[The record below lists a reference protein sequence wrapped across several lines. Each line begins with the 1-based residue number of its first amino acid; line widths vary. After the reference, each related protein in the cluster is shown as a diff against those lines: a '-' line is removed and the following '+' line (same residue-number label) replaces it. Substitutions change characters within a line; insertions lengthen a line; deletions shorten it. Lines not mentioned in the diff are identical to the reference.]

1 MEYVKHTLYINL
13 DHRTDRKI
21 HIEQQLQSVGITA
34 ERFNAVKT
42 KHGAIGCS
50 ISHLKCLELA
60 KRNNWEHVM
69 IIEDDILFLNPTQF
83 IENFN
88 KFIKSNRDFDVV
100 LLAGNNIPPYERT
113 ADYCVKV
120 RTCQTTTG
128 YIVKNHYFD
137 KMIQNIREGVQQLI
151 VEPENR
157 KMFAIDRYWFKLQ
170 MQDNWYLITPLTIT
184 QREDY
189 SDIENRRIN
198 YNSMMTDLDK
208 ARFFANR
215 K

>member
-1 MEYVKHTLYINL
+1 MEYVKHAIYINL
-13 DHRTDRKI
+13 EHRTDRKI
-21 HIEQQLQSVGITA
+21 HIEQQLRLVGITA

-42 KHGAIGCS
+42 QHGAIGCS

-69 IIEDDILFLNPTQF
+69 IIEDDILFLNPNQF

-151 VEPENR
+151 VEPKNR
-157 KMFAIDRYWFKLQ
+157 TMFAIDRYWFKLQ

-189 SDIENRRIN
+189 SDIEKQHIN

-208 ARFFANR
+208 ARFFSNR

>member
-1 MEYVKHTLYINL
+1 MEYVKHALYINL
-13 DHRTDRKI
+13 EHRTDRKN
-21 HIEQQLQSVGITA
+21 HIEQQLQLVGINA

-42 KHGAIGCS
+42 VHGAIGCS
-50 ISHLKCLELA
+50 ISHLKCLEMA

-69 IIEDDILFLNPTQF
+69 IIEDDILFLNPALF
-83 IENFN
+83 IANFN
-88 KFIKSNRDFDVV
+88 NFIKSNRDFDVV

-128 YIVKNHYFD
+128 YIVKNHYYD
-137 KMIQNIREGVQQLI
+137 KMIQNIKEGVQKLI

-157 KMFAIDRYWFKLQ
+157 RMFAIDRYWFRLQ

-189 SDIENRRIN
+189 SDIEKRRIN

>member
-1 MEYVKHTLYINL
+1 MEYVKHAIYINL
-13 DHRTDRKI
+13 EHRTDRKI
-21 HIEQQLQSVGITA
+21 HIEQQLRLVGITA
-34 ERFNAVKT
+34 KRFNAVKT
-42 KHGAIGCS
+42 QHGAIGCS

-69 IIEDDILFLNPTQF
+69 IIEDDILFLNPNQF

-157 KMFAIDRYWFKLQ
+157 TMFAIDRYWFRLQ

-189 SDIENRRIN
+189 SDIEKQHIN